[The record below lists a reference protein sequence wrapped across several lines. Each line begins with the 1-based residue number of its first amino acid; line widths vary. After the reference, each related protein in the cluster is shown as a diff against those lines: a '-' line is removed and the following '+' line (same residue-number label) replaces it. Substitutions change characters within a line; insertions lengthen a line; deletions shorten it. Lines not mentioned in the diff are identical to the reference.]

1 MDFQQCALDRNYAGS
16 PSSDPTTLYYGE
28 TQDEY
33 CSKLCDQS
41 YLQQVHT
48 YQDAEIALLETAA
61 GDACEEYESNL
72 VAATAACTA
81 AGDCTAVDAAAA
93 TAVIEQKAADA
104 FKILESS
111 TATPAVIDTTQVS
124 GGDSSAKNVQLATSL
139 VGVAVLAWIM

>member
-1 MDFQQCALDRNYAGS
+1 MIDFQQCALDRNYAGS

-28 TQDEY
+28 TQDEH
-33 CSKLCDQS
+33 CSKFCDQS
-41 YLQQVHT
+41 YLQT

-61 GDACEEYESNL
+61 GDACEEYESDL
-72 VAATAACTA
+72 VAATTACTA

-104 FKILESS
+104 FKFLESS
-111 TATPAVIDTTQVS
+111 TATPAVIDTTQAS
-124 GGDSSAKNVQLATSL
+124 GGDSSAKNVQLTASL